1 MARGPDWWLASDGKW
16 YPPTDADRA
25 PAPGWWLASDGKW
38 YPPKEADEAPAP
50 GWWLASDGNWYPP
63 DQTID
68 SSASANPTSAASTK
82 PKPAK
87 INRARTKAPRWR
99 GGRRRGSQ
107 PRQSETPSEPQ
118 TSGSTPRSPEPP
130 APELVPDAPATSA
143 PQDRVRP
150 NHNEGVSPIEQIAR
164 RNRAS
169 RADAEVLA
177 SKRAAAASRAL
188 GSLQLGSL
196 QLQVTATAEPDAPPA
211 PAVPTATAP
220 APSRPPLRFETAE
233 GTSPQVQP
241 PRGEPFVPSSRTTST
256 AAEPSES
263 AATETPTG
271 GAGAAPLLEVKS
283 SPLSADVENLGD
295 RLAIFVD
302 HVELRDRLDRV
313 RQSIAGDD
321 IVDVTVQK
329 KLTGAVLTIESVRG
343 DGIVAKGL
351 RADQADEARRLILD
365 KTQPVRLTTDRTT
378 PSAPSANAGATTTRQ
393 PAPRRPK
400 LDEAALL
407 GKLDDLH
414 QAGVLTAHE
423 YAEKV
428 DLVGRL
434 VRLED
439 LAPSRG

>member
-1 MARGPDWWLASDGKW
+1 M
-16 YPPTDADRA
+16 
-25 PAPGWWLASDGKW
+25 
-38 YPPKEADEAPAP
+38 
-50 GWWLASDGNWYPP
+50 
-63 DQTID
+63 TI
-68 SSASANPTSAASTK
+68 ST
-82 PKPAK
+82 
-87 INRARTKAPRWR
+87 
-99 GGRRRGSQ
+99 
-107 PRQSETPSEPQ
+107 ETEP
-118 TSGSTPRSPEPP
+118 SGS
-130 APELVPDAPATSA
+130 PAT
-143 PQDRVRP
+143 D
-150 NHNEGVSPIEQIAR
+150 
-164 RNRAS
+164 
-169 RADAEVLA
+169 
-177 SKRAAAASRAL
+177 
-188 GSLQLGSL
+188 
-196 QLQVTATAEPDAPPA
+196 
-211 PAVPTATAP
+211 
-220 APSRPPLRFETAE
+220 
-233 GTSPQVQP
+233 
-241 PRGEPFVPSSRTTST
+241 
-256 AAEPSES
+256 
-263 AATETPTG
+263 TPTG
-271 GAGAAPLLEVKS
+271 GVGTAPLLEVKS
-283 SPLSADVENLGD
+283 SPLSADVEHLGD

-365 KTQPVRLTTDRTT
+365 KTQPARLAGERTT
-378 PSAPSANAGATTTRQ
+378 PSVPSASTGSATSRR

-400 LDEAALL
+400 LDEEALL